1 MINRTKLSVIAVSA
15 VLAAALTGCGG
26 SASSAASSVSSAAA
40 SAPASSTASPAADTA
55 ENGTAALDSAVE
67 TLLAADPISN
77 QFEITAMNIEYDFG
91 LKAEDVAGYKGV
103 KSNDN
108 GDAGLVLVVEAVS
121 GKAQD
126 VVTALESYKQDQVA
140 FYGNYAEFAQ
150 AQSNVENAIIS
161 SKGDRVVMVIAS
173 NECTADLTSA
183 VDSALNS

>member
-15 VLAAALTGCGG
+15 VLAVALTGCGG
-26 SASSAASSVSSAAA
+26 SASSAASSVSSASA
-40 SAPASSTASPAADTA
+40 SAPASSTAAPAADTA
-55 ENGTAALDSAVE
+55 ENGTAELDSAVE

-108 GDAGLVLVVEAVS
+108 GDAGLVLVVEAAS

-150 AQSNVENAIIS
+150 AQSNVENAIVS

-173 NECTADLTSA
+173 NECSADLTSA